1 MKRISHNTYATV
13 FGVVYLGLMTNALLL
28 IGCLP
33 LVVLLV
39 TTDPATSWPLLAV
52 AAPMC
57 APSVAAAFTVFR
69 EHSRGGTQVARA
81 FLAAWRAVWRK
92 ALALGAMASALLVVA
107 LVDVRAVAHLEIS
120 VVVVPLLAVI
130 ALVTLA
136 VTVIGL
142 AAVAE
147 EPDARLRDV
156 LKASLYLG
164 VRRWYLTVVSLLV
177 LATQL
182 MLFTSMPAI
191 ALGLT
196 AAPALYLAWANS
208 RYTLRPVLA
217 TEELTA

>member
-13 FGVVYLGLMTNALLL
+13 FAVVYLGLMTNALLL
-28 IGCLP
+28 LGCLP

-52 AAPMC
+52 AAPLC

-69 EHSRGGTQVARA
+69 DHSRGGTHVARA

-92 ALALGAMASALLVVA
+92 ALALGAMASALLVVV
-107 LVDVRAVAHLEIS
+107 LVDVRAVSALDIS

-130 ALVTLA
+130 ALVALA
-136 VTVIGL
+136 VTLVGL
-142 AAVAE
+142 VAIAE
-147 EPDARLRDV
+147 EPKARMRDV

-164 VRRWYLTVVSLLV
+164 IRRWYLTVVSLLV

-182 MLFTSMPAI
+182 MLFTSMPAV

-208 RYTLRPVLA
+208 RYTLRPVLETEGA
-217 TEELTA
+217 TA

>member
-1 MKRISHNTYATV
+1 VKRISHDTYATV
-13 FGVVYLGLMTNALLL
+13 FAVVYLGLMTNALLL
-28 IGCLP
+28 LGCLP

-52 AAPMC
+52 SAPLC

-69 EHSRGGTQVARA
+69 DHSRGGTQVARA
-81 FLAAWRAVWRK
+81 FFAAWRTVWRK
-92 ALALGAMASALLVVA
+92 ALALGAMTSALLVVL
-107 LVDVRAVAHLEIS
+107 LVDVRAVSAMDIS

-130 ALVTLA
+130 ALVALA
-136 VTVIGL
+136 VTLVGL
-142 AAVAE
+142 VAIAE
-147 EPDARLRDV
+147 EPKARLRDV

-164 VRRWYLTVVSLLV
+164 VRRWYLTAVSLLV

-208 RYTLRPVLA
+208 RYTLRPVLRTGEA
-217 TEELTA
+217 TA